1 MNRPISVLALIATG
15 FMNVSAAPPAVD
27 LGALRQVTGSELVK
41 LIVGS
46 AMGYGNSTP
55 KIGGF
60 SVFRADY
67 HYKFYGSE
75 AWGAEGP
82 YRVEEGQVCVD
93 TSSPW
98 CFKVFSDKNG
108 RKYILTSVQVSS
120 GYQPVR
126 FHHLRPEERI

>member
-1 MNRPISVLALIATG
+1 MASMSATPA
-15 FMNVSAAPPAVD
+15 FSAVD
-27 LGALRQVTGSELVK
+27 QRSLGQVTGAELVK
-41 LIVGS
+41 LVVGS

-108 RKYILTSVQVSS
+108 RKYILTSIQVSS

-126 FHHLRPEERI
+126 FHHLRPEERM